1 MRQFAEFIGWAF
13 LVLLAMGALLP
24 GFAVHL
30 FAGSEGK
37 ALEWHKKTAAAIEAK
52 RTPPQ
57 QKESP

>member
-37 ALEWHKKTAAAIEAK
+37 ALEWHKEAAAAIQEAK
-52 RTPPQ
+52 EAP
-57 QKESP
+57 